1 MIINKPYHTQ
11 YTVSWHLSHV
21 SFLPQMATVVSRRV
35 WEERQTSFLDNITA
49 KVDEEQRRKERRIEA
64 VDRVEKV

>member
-21 SFLPQMATVVSRRV
+21 SFLLQMATLVSRRV
-35 WEERQTSFLDNITA
+35 WEEGQTSFHNITA